1 MVQGI
6 FCLQIIFLPILS
18 LGTPTPT
25 HQYNYNKNTHTNSPA
40 SISQT
45 HSILT
50 PLPMMVWVHTPENVT
65 WGISRD
71 DGWHHRH
78 GRRSSSSRHH
88 RSSERQQL
96 LLLLLL
102 IVAPRRSCC
111 GVSWAVLAWC
121 VVRVESDPYPS
132 ILFVAVVVYSFSH
145 SSNHSRKK
153 TPFSARDSTT
163 QIRLFLL
170 LFSVVFFLPTLFF
183 THTTCSQNSSP
194 FLAHTPSHN
203 PKNESERFLPSLSF
217 SRFRTPPPVIVCVCV
232 SSFAVVCM
240 CFRSRAKKKRTFDR
254 QEEAEKYSH
263 IFRARENIP

>member
-1 MVQGI
+1 MV
-6 FCLQIIFLPILS
+6 S
-18 LGTPTPT
+18 
-25 HQYNYNKNTHTNSPA
+25 
-40 SISQT
+40 
-45 HSILT
+45 
-50 PLPMMVWVHTPENVT
+50 VHTPENVT

-88 RSSERQQL
+88 RFGSSESSERQQL

-102 IVAPRRSCC
+102 VAPPRSCC

-132 ILFVAVVVYSFSH
+132 ILFVAVVVYSISH
-145 SSNHSRKK
+145 SSDHSRKK
-153 TPFSARDSTT
+153 KHLFRLGIPPHKFDYSFS
-163 QIRLFLL
+163 F
-170 LFSVVFFLPTLFF
+170 FSVVFFLPTLFF
-183 THTTCSQNSSP
+183 THTTYSQNSSP
-194 FLAHTPSHN
+194 FLAHTPSHSS
-203 PKNESERFLPSLSF
+203 KTRASDFRRLSF

-254 QEEAEKYSH
+254 QEEAEIYSH
-263 IFRARENIP
+263 IFRARENIL